1 MRWRNP
7 IPFLCVAAVALLI
20 GLCGCG
26 SSGDSVSL
34 TAGEPALVSASQLT
48 EFAADADGPIYWLG
62 ERLGSRYELTETAKG
77 RIYVRYLRGDAKAGD
92 PHSSFITV
100 ATYPSEDGVAKLRQ
114 AADAQDGAELGR
126 AGDGAVLLAD
136 PSATSAY
143 LAYPGGDVQVELY
156 SPEPGQARR
165 LAVAGAVREVP

>member
-1 MRWRNP
+1 MPRRYP
-7 IPFLCVAAVALLI
+7 TVFLLAAVVLV
-20 GLCGCG
+20 GLAGCG
-26 SSGDSVSL
+26 SGGDSVSL
-34 TAGEPALVSASQLT
+34 TAGEPEVVSAPQLS
-48 EFAADADGPIYWLG
+48 EFAADADAPVYWLG
-62 ERLGSRYELTETAKG
+62 ERLGSSYELTETDSG

-92 PHSSFITV
+92 RRASFITV
-100 ATYPSEDGVAKLRQ
+100 ATYPSEDGAAKLRR
-114 AADAQDGAELGR
+114 AADAKGDAELGR
-126 AGDGAVLLAD
+126 TGDGAVLLAD